1 MSPVEH
7 NAWAQMKAKEREQC
21 LSDPDKGKYSLVLP
35 PMEPTPKPLT
45 TRKTS
50 GLDYDAELALPMPK
64 PRHARPEEMPPTT
77 SKPNVLSKPN
87 VTKKRSTTEPTL
99 SSDRSSKSESSEKK
113 KKSKVATLRSKFSLK
128 DIAKEYRSKE
138 TPPLSSMPKL
148 GGSSGYGLQ
157 RTSSESEGQSK
168 SPQTFNEPKLYAPKT
183 RKGDVPP
190 NSAPPHTT
198 EFPDSSSMDKQSI
211 LSCPSSKALVS
222 KGSDDGK
229 IETTFKHSLVHN
241 TDVGQ
246 STPNTRLETMLLDGS
261 SPPARAG
268 ECKNTGQP
276 ELIQVQDRVFSM
288 KAENNQLTV
297 PSSPKTPPPP
307 PRCRDAAAYSPSVYD
322 TPKEVGL
329 KVPKSPLNGRN
340 GTGNGKH
347 PFIVSSSDFKNKAH
361 VKQTDDQFFLEPRAP
376 PTPPLPMKSPDRT
389 VRRNQNNMTIDEA
402 QYFAGV
408 TSHGGYAPPPPHP
421 GYQNTA
427 TLEQQLVTHVDSLHF
442 HLTTVVNKLTR
453 TFEDGNNWSADK
465 ILKQVDNVFDVAR
478 TVDGR
483 FLTQANVMKDLQQG
497 LMEAR
502 NQAFLARQET
512 FLVEERMKAFVHQEV
527 ANLKNELRELIMS
540 NTGTVKTPTQGQDSK
555 ADASHPGSQGG
566 FKSAGGK
573 RNQQVNKNKSRQTKL
588 TDNKKSVA
596 EHQESKPGAARQ
608 PGSHSPGD
616 SVPTPT
622 AAYRTPGP
630 RTDGIASPVP
640 TKREISEEA
649 GEGSSGSPKLKAA
662 KLHISGPIPNSD
674 PQSAAE
680 GSHGKGP
687 ESNQPSGPQRE
698 SDSNPR
704 SVFNS
709 DGLKTPKK
717 KGSVFSFHRNRNG
730 DNQSG
735 SRFLRTPRR
744 TKEGKPVG
752 IQEPQ
757 GPGFALS
764 TPTKAHVAPAPSSSI
779 ASTASS
785 NATAIAIP
793 QIQREESPSM
803 IHPALRNA
811 QQRHIMAERERLG
824 LLNHQIPAPGQLQGH
839 GHPLRLS
846 HSHQSFGNRD
856 SAATSASPHP
866 SYLSYDEPT
875 PYASAMS
882 LATSSSTSYHDVRQ
896 YQSSMHY
903 PHASSSSSLP
913 HGQGTGF
920 AQPQFLTPQLMHPHP
935 ALPGP
940 GYPIGH
946 SHGPIPIPNQLDGV
960 GIEWFGDGNVPIAPG
975 YPDGHGLFF

>member
-1 MSPVEH
+1 MAKPV
-7 NAWAQMKAKEREQC
+7 
-21 LSDPDKGKYSLVLP
+21 S
-35 PMEPTPKPLT
+35 KPLT

-77 SKPNVLSKPN
+77 SKPNVLSKPIL
-87 VTKKRSTTEPTL
+87 TKKRSITEPTL
-99 SSDRSSKSESSEKK
+99 PSDGSSKSESSEKK

-148 GGSSGYGLQ
+148 GGRPGNGLQ
-157 RTSSESEGQSK
+157 RTSSESEGLSK
-168 SPQTFNEPKLYAPKT
+168 SPQNFNEPKLYAPKT
-183 RKGDVPP
+183 RKGDMPP

-198 EFPDSSSMDKQSI
+198 EFPDSLSIDKQSI
-211 LSCPSSKALVS
+211 LFCPSSKAHVT

-229 IETTFKHSLVHN
+229 IEANFKHSLVHN
-241 TDVGQ
+241 TDASQ
-246 STPNTRLETMLLDGS
+246 STTNARLETMLLDGS

-288 KAENNQLTV
+288 KAEKNELFM
-297 PSSPKTPPPP
+297 PSSPKSPPPP
-307 PRCRDAAAYSPSVYD
+307 PRRHDAATYSPSIYN
-322 TPKEVGL
+322 TPKEAGS
-329 KVPKSPLNGRN
+329 KVPKSPLNGKN
-340 GTGNGKH
+340 GTEKEKH
-347 PFIVSSSDFKNKAH
+347 PFIVSSSDFKNTAY
-361 VKQTDDQFFLEPRAP
+361 VEQTDDQFFLEPRAP
-376 PTPPLPMKSPDRT
+376 PIPPVPMKSPDRAMQ
-389 VRRNQNNMTIDEA
+389 VNHNNTAIDEA
-402 QYFAGV
+402 QYFTGV

-421 GYQNTA
+421 GYQNTV
-427 TLEQQLVTHVDSLHF
+427 TLEQQLASHVDSLHY

-453 TFEDGNNWSADK
+453 TFEDGSNWSADQ
-465 ILKQVDNVFDVAR
+465 ILKQVDNVFDIAR
-478 TVDGR
+478 LVEGR
-483 FLTQANVMKDLQQG
+483 SMAQTNVMKDLQQG
-497 LMEAR
+497 LMEAH

-512 FLVEERMKAFVHQEV
+512 FLVEERMKTFVHHEI
-527 ANLKNELRELIMS
+527 AKLKQELRELILS
-540 NTGTVKTPTQGQDSK
+540 NTDISKSLTQGQDSR

-566 FKSAGGK
+566 FKSANGK
-573 RNQQVNKNKSRQTKL
+573 RNQQMNKNKSRQNKP
-588 TDNKKSVA
+588 TDNKKGVP
-596 EHQESKPGAARQ
+596 EHQEGQPSAARRAAA
-608 PGSHSPGD
+608 HSPGD

-622 AAYRTPGP
+622 AAYRTPRP
-630 RTDGIASPVP
+630 RTDGTASPVP
-640 TKREISEEA
+640 TKRDVSGDAGGGPSE
-649 GEGSSGSPKLKAA
+649 SPKSKAA
-662 KLHISGPIPNSD
+662 KLHISGPMPNPD

-680 GSHGKGP
+680 GSHGKGL

-704 SVFNS
+704 SVFSS
-709 DGLKTPKK
+709 DGSKTPKK
-717 KGSVFSFHRNRNG
+717 KGSVFSFRRNRSG

-752 IQEPQ
+752 IQERQ
-757 GPGFALS
+757 SPGFALS
-764 TPTKAHVAPAPSSSI
+764 TPTKANFAPGPSSSV
-779 ASTASS
+779 ASTTSS

-811 QQRHIMAERERLG
+811 HQRQVMAERERLG
-824 LLNHQIPAPGQLQGH
+824 FLNHQVQAPALGQPQGH

-846 HSHQSFGNRD
+846 HSHQNFGNRD

-866 SYLSYDEPT
+866 SYVSYDEPN

-903 PHASSSSSLP
+903 PHTTSSSSLIP
-913 HGQGTGF
+913 HGQGTRF
-920 AQPQFLTPQLMHPHP
+920 VPPQFLPLRFVHPHP
-935 ALPGP
+935 ALPDP
-940 GYPIGH
+940 GHPIGH
-946 SHGPIPIPNQLDGV
+946 GHGPMPIPNQFDGV
-960 GIEWFGDGNVPIAPG
+960 GAEWFGDGNVPFAPG
-975 YPDGHGLFF
+975 YVNEHGPFF